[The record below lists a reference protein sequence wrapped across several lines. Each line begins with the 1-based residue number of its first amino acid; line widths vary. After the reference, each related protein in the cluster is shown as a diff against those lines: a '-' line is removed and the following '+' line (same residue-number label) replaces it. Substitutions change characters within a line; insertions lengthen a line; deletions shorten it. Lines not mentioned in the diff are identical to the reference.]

1 MVATS
6 GDITRCR
13 FPGFQVSYEPKA
25 TWKPRKHRKPGN
37 LGNQETWKPGK
48 RFPSSQVSRVPGFLG
63 SQVSRFP
70 RFPGFLG
77 FLGKLGNLGT
87 WEPGNLKNL
96 DTWKPF
102 SRFPG
107 PQVDM
112 SVSVTDMSVTLTDM
126 SVTLRSR
133 SPLRAC
139 SCQSRRDANLE
150 TFFQVSRTP
159 G

>member
-1 MVATS
+1 MPIATECQLGNLFPGFQVS
-6 GDITRCR
+6 WFPR
-13 FPGFQVSYEPKA
+13 FPGFLCFLGFQVSYEPKA
-25 TWKPRKHRKPGN
+25 TWKPRNHRKPGN

-87 WEPGNLKNL
+87 WKPGNLKNL
-96 DTWKPF
+96 ETWKPF

-107 PQVDM
+107 SQVWQGPNPDRLDLDLI
-112 SVSVTDMSVTLTDM
+112 SDLS
-126 SVTLRSR
+126 
-133 SPLRAC
+133 
-139 SCQSRRDANLE
+139 
-150 TFFQVSRTP
+150 
-159 G
+159 